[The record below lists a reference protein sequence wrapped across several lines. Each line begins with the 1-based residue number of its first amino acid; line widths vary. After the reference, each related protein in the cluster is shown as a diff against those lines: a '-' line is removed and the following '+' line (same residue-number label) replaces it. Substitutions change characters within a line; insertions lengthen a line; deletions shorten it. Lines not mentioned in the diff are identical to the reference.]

1 MLSLIIR
8 NWEQCQ
14 NASFHNSEIGI
25 SVNLGNVFWA
35 TVLENFMIMVD
46 RCCPFVW
53 ALSRTYLLVCS
64 ASVTKLGMVACH
76 HEQECHVKTFAT
88 IKVKATG
95 LYNQNMVK
103 NKTCSRGRAHC
114 KILCKYCI
122 FGCHTHFGHITASPY
137 AKWLNTKLWLT
148 GGCCVT
154 QH

>member
-8 NWEQCQ
+8 NWEQCK

-64 ASVTKLGMVACH
+64 ASVTKLGM
-76 HEQECHVKTFAT
+76 EQECHVKTFAT

-103 NKTCSRGRAHC
+103 KKHAAGVALITKFCVNIAFLGAIH
-114 KILCKYCI
+114 ILV
-122 FGCHTHFGHITASPY
+122 TSPHHHMQ
-137 AKWLNTKLWLT
+137 ND
-148 GGCCVT
+148 
-154 QH
+154 